1 MIELQISS
9 KIECHIL
16 LKERLEKMS
25 LARNVIESTETKTP
39 LLKEGADTYK
49 GCEDIN
55 AFLTKYES
63 LVDQWYAC
71 RCDKYE
77 E

>member
-1 MIELQISS
+1 MIELQISPNI
-9 KIECHIL
+9 KCHVL

-25 LARNVIESTETKTP
+25 LARAVIESKESKTP
-39 LLKEGADTYK
+39 LLKEGADTYE

-55 AFLTKYES
+55 SFLTKYES
-63 LVDQWYAC
+63 FVDQWYAC